1 MRAVFEQAKVILDG
15 EDAFLCLCIPYRE
28 AKKFVGEMK
37 PRKYAVEIKE
47 HRERRSLDANAY
59 AWQLIGKLA
68 AKLSTPSRPGVPG
81 VVVTPEQVYREAIR
95 DVGGNYEVIPVRDDA
110 LDRWVEIWT
119 SRGLG
124 WVCEVIGK
132 SKIEGYTNTRC
143 FYGSS
148 VYDTAQ
154 MSRLISIIVEECRAA
169 GVETMTPEE
178 LESLLRESKE

>member
-1 MRAVFEQAKVILDG
+1 MRAIFDRAKVILDG

-37 PRKYAVEIKE
+37 ARKYTVEIKE

-68 AKLSTPSRPGVPG
+68 AKLSTNG
-81 VVVTPEQVYREAIR
+81 VVITPEQVYREAIR
-95 DVGGNYEVIPVRDDA
+95 DVGDNYEVIPIRDDA
-110 LDRWVEIWT
+110 LDRWREIW
-119 SRGLG
+119 RGKGLG

-148 VYDTAQ
+148 VYDKAQ
-154 MSRLISIIVEECRAA
+154 MSRLISIIVEECKAA
-169 GVETMTPEE
+169 GVETMTPAE
-178 LESLLRESKE
+178 LASLLEGERR